1 MAENVIDSLLIA
13 LEVDPKD
20 FDRGLESAEQAL
32 NRFEAQARKLNKPIA
47 EIAQEFKTS
56 GLLMGNV
63 SNEVA
68 AQILQTGTA
77 SQKAALVAGRS
88 FDSMRKKAIALRG
101 VFSGLVAP
109 LVAAFAGASI
119 WQSFS
124 EGGEK
129 LADLSDRIGVNVQKI
144 DMWAKANRDAG
155 GSEEAFQSALENWT
169 NGMGRTADS
178 FFNLGKHIEGM
189 SNKQAAYYLQNIGL
203 SNEAAAVFI
212 KYKGA
217 ASEAA
222 EAYKDLAMTEE
233 QARRAKKFNVLWRRL
248 TDQIKAFGTII
259 IMFVLP
265 PLELFIKALNKVVKF
280 ASEHTRFL
288 KTAFM
293 ALGLFLGGSFV
304 VSAIKAVGVIGAMT
318 KGVTGLAK
326 AARVLWVALASN
338 PFGAAIAAAT
348 ALALVVEDVWAF
360 FEGAPSVTG
369 VVVDAITGA
378 FDKAKQV
385 VTDWFNSVLEYFT
398 NFGTQ
403 IKEAVSSWFDGV
415 GNFFGGIFG
424 GGDDEHRGSTGSA
437 IAPAAQGVASA
448 MATAPNTNNTNNNSS
463 VQVNAYISTK
473 DDPNQV
479 ANVVSNKT
487 KQAIETTNNLIA
499 NNYTGVVQKG

>member
-1 MAENVIDSLLIA
+1 MAANIIDSLLIS

-20 FDRGLESAEQAL
+20 FDRGLEQAEQAL
-32 NRFEAQARKLNKPIA
+32 NAFERKAMEAGKPVAQ
-47 EIAQEFKTS
+47 IAQEFS
-56 GLLMGNV
+56 NWGLLAGNV

-68 AQILQTGTA
+68 AEILKTGTA

-189 SNKQAAYYLQNIGL
+189 SNKQAAYYLQNMGL

-233 QARRAKKFNVLWRRL
+233 QARRAKEFNVLWRRL

-360 FEGAPSVTG
+360 FDGAPSVTG

-378 FDKAKQV
+378 FDKAKRV
-385 VTDWFNSVLEYFT
+385 VIDWFNSVLEYFT

-403 IKEAVSSWFDGV
+403 IKDAVSSWFDGV